1 MIINLC
7 RLLLHWSF
15 PTRAD
20 SNRDLFQRTDLVKVI
35 CRLSLTL
42 LAAQC
47 SWLFESKM
55 LLRNI
60 SLSQASWPGHTSLFL
75 LTSPLSS
82 LHLCTWHCD
91 SLIKLPF
98 SFFPS
103 RHTLDLPLV
112 PQDVSVLTPTTAGRA
127 SHILPA
133 WSPLTLPYRSFSRPY
148 SIGTAFLTLCLAIS
162 LPSSNFPM
170 DHIYPPVDETG
181 SEKSIIWHA

>member
-1 MIINLC
+1 MCWLKQRPVSKDRPC
-7 RLLLHWSF
+7 QGYLQAFTHTLSSTMLLTFWVQNAA
-15 PTRAD
+15 P
-20 SNRDLFQRTDLVKVI
+20 VY
-35 CRLSLTL
+35 LTL
-42 LAAQC
+42 
-47 SWLFESKM
+47 
-55 LLRNI
+55 
-60 SLSQASWPGHTSLFL
+60 QASWPGHTSLFL

-133 WSPLTLPYRSFSRPY
+133 WSPLSLPYRSFSRPY